1 MQVFKRKFCILVS
14 VDVVTVAEN
23 DKWKGEKCTR
33 PNLKRCFGD
42 PTGRSAD
49 PEEAA
54 TAPVRHGKNADDGRR
69 ARSIE
74 QFLL

>member
-1 MQVFKRKFCILVS
+1 MI
-14 VDVVTVAEN
+14 DG
-23 DKWKGEKCTR
+23 KGRSALAQTISETIS
-33 PNLKRCFGD
+33 FGD

-54 TAPVRHGKNADDGRR
+54 TARPVRPGKNADDGRR

-74 QFLL
+74 LF